1 MKSSYLA
8 SQVVGLI
15 IGLLF
20 ATSAMAQQIYVEAPG
35 TRVTD
40 SFYENMGVSFGFSL
54 PGGQGNGSR
63 VVGLLPDGRL
73 NPLGNI
79 IFSQNG
85 SASAIPPFGGYD
97 PNANANFG
105 YGILTPGGGGYTL
118 GIQFGSGSTRSV
130 SSVTP
135 GIMVQNGFGGSIGSG
150 AFRPFVTGV
159 VPVVGDDDSYY
170 PPLMDNG
177 VTRAINS
184 GQLDL
189 GSLGK
194 NTQHVDR
201 AASSAEDSAAVSTAE
216 QSAPSVQTLKAARAE
231 RMAQRES
238 ELEQLLSDVDNL
250 ENEGD
255 YPAARSCLRQAIK
268 LCQDPR
274 QKKGLRAH
282 LTSLRG
288 K

>member
-1 MKSSYLA
+1 MKSGRFA
-8 SQVVGLI
+8 KKVFGLI
-15 IGLLF
+15 VGFLF
-20 ATSAMAQQIYVEAPG
+20 ATSAFAQQIYVETPG

-40 SFYENMGVSFGFSL
+40 SFYENMGVSFGFGL

-105 YGILTPGGGGYTL
+105 YGILTPGGGGYAL
-118 GIQFGSGSTRSV
+118 GIQFGSGNTRSV

-170 PPLMDNG
+170 PPVMDNG

-194 NTQHVDR
+194 NTQHLDR
-201 AASSAEDSAAVSTAE
+201 PVSAPEYSAAVSTAE
-216 QSAPSVQTLKAARAE
+216 QGAPSVEALKAARAE
-231 RMAQRES
+231 KMDQREI
-238 ELEQLLSDVDNL
+238 ELKQLLSDAVDL
-250 ENEGD
+250 ENEGN

-268 LCQDPR
+268 LAEDPR